1 MQINMTKKSP
11 NFENAAQGY
20 EVVSDE
26 AITEIPNWNTQLA
39 TLLGT
44 AWTGGDNISYPPYP
58 DLTDSDYWE
67 QQVLPRWKDGSMH
80 SWAAVRDGNTLSHA
94 AIVAHDDK
102 DERYFEIG
110 RLAAAPAAPRG
121 TTTKLFLAGTAFIAE
136 AGVYGFLE
144 GTVSHS
150 RSQYMAR
157 EKAGWAFGGYV
168 YRGFVAGK
176 HLDGVLLD
184 NASGD
189 FTPEPGIVGRL
200 HGELV
205 PNSETHRERFQAIA
219 GRVTCARTVEIAPFG
234 PIHTLPDLVTPLN
247 TIIEQNKDL

>member
-1 MQINMTKKSP
+1 MIKNSP
-11 NFENAAQGY
+11 NLEGTTRGY

-26 AITEIPNWNTQLA
+26 AITEIPNWNTQLS
-39 TLLGT
+39 TLLGA

-67 QQVLPRWKDGSMH
+67 QQVLPRWEDGSMH
-80 SWAAVRDGNTLSHA
+80 SWVAVRDNDILSHA

-110 RLAAAPAAPRG
+110 RLASAPAAPRG
-121 TTTKLFLAGTAFIAE
+121 TTTELFLEGTDFIAE
-136 AGVYGFLE
+136 AGLYGFLE

-157 EKAGWAFGGYV
+157 EMAGWAFAGYV

-184 NASGD
+184 NASED
-189 FTPEPGIVGRL
+189 FDPIPGIVGRL
-200 HGELV
+200 RGEPV
-205 PNSETHRERFQAIA
+205 PNDEVYRKRFQAMA
-219 GRVTCARTVEIAPFG
+219 GRVTCARTVEIAPYG
-234 PIHTLPDLVTPLN
+234 PIHTLPDLVAPLN
-247 TIIEQNKDL
+247 TIIDQNKDL